1 MMMKPILIAV
11 ALAGSG
17 VLATGMAQ
25 AGGGLCPQNRGCIY
39 VHADQVGL
47 LGTKG
52 PGIGLSNVSK
62 PANDET
68 SSWKNRTKRHGAWY
82 YHVNGRGKCNNLRKD
97 SENDHL
103 KRTGDNDELS
113 SWRMNRLC
121 RSR

>member
-1 MMMKPILIAV
+1 MLMKRILIAL
-11 ALAGSG
+11 ALVGSA
-17 VLATGMAQ
+17 VLASGMAQ
-25 AGGGLCPQNRGCIY
+25 AGGDLCDPNRGCIF

-52 PGIGLSNVSK
+52 PGFGLSNVSK

-68 SSWKNRTKRHGAWY
+68 SSWKNRTKRNGAWY
-82 YHVNGRGKCNNLRKD
+82 YDVNGKGKCNNLRRR
-97 SENDHL
+97 SENNHL